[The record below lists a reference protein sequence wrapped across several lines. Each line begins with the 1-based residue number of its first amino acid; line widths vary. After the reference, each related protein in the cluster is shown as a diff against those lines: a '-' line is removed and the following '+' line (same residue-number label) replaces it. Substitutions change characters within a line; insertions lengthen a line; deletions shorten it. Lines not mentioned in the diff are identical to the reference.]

1 MQEEHGND
9 IHQQLKDLRL
19 KETYLE
25 IINSF
30 ALILV
35 DAQSIDE
42 IVWGVTK
49 NAIAKLN
56 YEDCIIY
63 IYDAGEDKLIQR
75 AAYGPKNLK
84 HQAIKDPIRI
94 TPGKGI
100 VGDVFSAGVGEIV
113 SDTSKDPRY
122 IVDDDIRLSEI
133 TVPLICEG
141 RVVGVIDSEHTDR
154 DFFNAQDFEL
164 LTTVAALVST
174 KLEQAMA
181 NEKLQRYQQ
190 NLESLVAE
198 KTAELK
204 VANKFLSQQN
214 KALETTTSELNE
226 ALQKEKH
233 LSEIKSHFVSVTS
246 HQFRTPLAIIQ
257 SNCELLKIVSS
268 TNDKGLQEKLDIYTS
283 RISQEIARLTEL
295 MDDVLI
301 LGKVSSKKMTVY
313 KKMTDL
319 SGLCLKIAE
328 QFNELQTDGRRLD
341 VQVKGKPRKVPLDI
355 SMLQHAV
362 TNLISNAFK
371 FSKERNPEMTI
382 KYQESGASILIRD
395 HGIGIP
401 KEEISNLFQPFHRAK
416 NATEI
421 SGSGLGLAIAKD
433 YIELNEGTL
442 KVESKLNQG
451 TCFTIILPAN

>member
-1 MQEEHGND
+1 MQEEHSKD

-25 IINSF
+25 VINSF
-30 ALILV
+30 AVILV

-42 IVWGVTK
+42 IVWRVTK

-63 IYDAGEDKLIQR
+63 LYDEGEDKLIQR
-75 AAYGPKNLK
+75 AAYGPKNLR

-100 VGDVFSAGVGEIV
+100 VGDVFNTGAGEIV

-141 RVVGVIDSEHTDR
+141 KVVGVIDSEHTDR

-204 VANKFLSQQN
+204 VANKVLSQQN

-233 LSEIKSHFVSVTS
+233 LSEMKSHFVSVTS

-257 SNCELLKIVSS
+257 SNCELLKIISS
-268 TNDKGLQEKLDIYTS
+268 TNEAGAKEKLDVCTN

-301 LGKVSSKKMTVY
+301 LGKVSSSKMTVN
-313 KKMTDL
+313 KTMTDL
-319 SGLCLKIAE
+319 PDLCLKIAE
-328 QFNELQTDGRRLD
+328 QFNELQPDGRRLD

-401 KEEISNLFQPFHRAK
+401 KEEISNLFQPFHRAN

-433 YIELNEGTL
+433 YIELNKGSIN
-442 KVESKLNQG
+442 VESKLNQG
-451 TCFTIILPAN
+451 TCFTIILPTN